1 MAGTP
6 EDQDL
11 FCKKCGGHM
20 QAGKAIAQTVIG
32 MPDFS
37 GDRSAVT
44 LSADGPGVLIDCL
57 KCSACGW
64 SITVPALP
72 FNAKLKDGS
81 T

>member
-1 MAGTP
+1 
-6 EDQDL
+6 
-11 FCKKCGGHM
+11 M

-57 KCSACGW
+57 KCSTCGW

-72 FNAKLKDGS
+72 INAAAVPPQVGHERPVLPNI
-81 T
+81 